1 MCHPGQQDNFNPP
14 CVADTA
20 MVPTPAS
27 TVCGPPSHHSIPLK
41 STVATGFIS
50 DGKSYAS
57 MDSAR
62 FSQKVVSG
70 KKPPTSK
77 NLAAHLEIL
86 PLTPKKLVA
95 KFATKT

>member
-1 MCHPGQQDNFNPP
+1 MDRYFHHTGVVTAIINIQDKKSSIILCQVSYFVVDLQQIY
-14 CVADTA
+14 
-20 MVPTPAS
+20 S
-27 TVCGPPSHHSIPLK
+27 
-41 STVATGFIS
+41 
-50 DGKSYAS
+50 
-57 MDSAR
+57 SAR

-95 KFATKT
+95 KIANKTEKFSG

>member
-1 MCHPGQQDNFNPP
+1 MLHTANKTDRDKHALLQCLP
-14 CVADTA
+14 C
-20 MVPTPAS
+20 
-27 TVCGPPSHHSIPLK
+27 
-41 STVATGFIS
+41 
-50 DGKSYAS
+50 
-57 MDSAR
+57 SAR

-95 KFATKT
+95 KIATKT